1 MARCSGR
8 ALMKIVGKVLQVL
21 GGLFLLLMAW
31 SIVWSI
37 MSKLPLALPLALKGL
52 LSAVLAG
59 GFVWVC
65 WRYAIVLKIAGGLF
79 LFLIVLIICSE
90 SLPALK
96 ALAAAMLVG
105 LGLVCWYW
113 LWNWYARKRH

>member
-1 MARCSGR
+1 
-8 ALMKIVGKVLQVL
+8 MKIVGKVLQVL
-21 GGLFLLLMAW
+21 GGLFLFLMAW

-37 MSKLPLALPLALKGL
+37 MKLPLAGVTVGP
-52 LSAVLAG
+52 VLAG
-59 GFVWVC
+59 GFVWLC
-65 WRYAIVLKIAGGLF
+65 WRYAILLKIAGGLF

-113 LWNWYARKRH
+113 FRRQS

>member
-1 MARCSGR
+1 
-8 ALMKIVGKVLQVL
+8 MKIVGKVLQVL

-31 SIVWSI
+31 SIMWG
-37 MSKLPLALPLALKGL
+37 LPLALPLALKVL
-52 LSAVLAG
+52 LPAVLAV

-96 ALAAAMLVG
+96 VLAAVMLVG

-113 LWNWYARKRH
+113 FWNWARKRH